1 MWPGLMQSLLQVTEE
16 IFPLISPSLSALRW
30 PTGVVI
36 SMFKKQTVTSAT
48 INWLPTYPSVPP
60 LRWFK
65 RKQDFLLLAPLDR
78 ASSSSGQPSLRY
90 AVAGS
95 SSHPPHPLHILVT
108 GGWAG
113 SGKCQGKVFQAHSQ
127 LQAACGPLGKQYE
140 TFQMV
145 LLMALHKYFTQ
156 LCQKL
161 LITKMLGC
169 LFSFSFAKKKMSRLS
184 VFLSNSFTGCL
195 GYFCW

>member
-1 MWPGLMQSLLQVTEE
+1 
-16 IFPLISPSLSALRW
+16 
-30 PTGVVI
+30 
-36 SMFKKQTVTSAT
+36 MFKKQTVTSAT
-48 INWLPTYPSVPP
+48 ISWLPTYPSVPP

-90 AVAGS
+90 AAAGS

-113 SGKCQGKVFQAHSQ
+113 SGKCQGKVFQAHSR
-127 LQAACGPLGKQYE
+127 LRAASGPLGKQYK

-161 LITKMLGC
+161 LVTKILGC
-169 LFSFSFAKKKMSRLS
+169 LFCFSFSFAKKMSRLS
-184 VFLSNSFTGCL
+184 VFLSNFYWLFRILLMVDGTGLLCDGIAHGSL
-195 GYFCW
+195 CAQDQETD

>member
-1 MWPGLMQSLLQVTEE
+1 
-16 IFPLISPSLSALRW
+16 
-30 PTGVVI
+30 
-36 SMFKKQTVTSAT
+36 MFKKQTVTSAT

-60 LRWFK
+60 LQWFK
-65 RKQDFLLLAPLDR
+65 RKQDFLLSAPLDR

-90 AVAGS
+90 AAAGS
-95 SSHPPHPLHILVT
+95 FSHPLHPLHILVT

-113 SGKCQGKVFQAHSQ
+113 SGKCQGEVFQAHSR
-127 LQAACGPLGKQYE
+127 LRAACRPLGKQYK

-161 LITKMLGC
+161 LVTKMLGC
-169 LFSFSFAKKKMSRLS
+169 LFILFLLLKKMSRLS

-195 GYFCW
+195 GYFWW